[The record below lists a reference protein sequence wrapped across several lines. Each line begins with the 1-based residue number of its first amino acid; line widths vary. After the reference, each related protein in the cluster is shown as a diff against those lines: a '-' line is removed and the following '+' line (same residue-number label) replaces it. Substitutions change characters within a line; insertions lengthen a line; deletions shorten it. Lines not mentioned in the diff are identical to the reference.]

1 MALQEKGIN
10 CTEIREKRYQWVINV
25 LLIFLG
31 FLGGVIFESER
42 INAQVVTNTV
52 EIRLVKESLR
62 DIQQK
67 LDMIINERIVK
78 N

>member
-1 MALQEKGIN
+1 MEEKEID

-31 FLGGVIFESER
+31 FFGGVIFESER